1 MRSRESA
8 PAVQPAERQHVLI
21 LGPEERG
28 RTLAGRLSLLGCCRG
43 VAAPH
48 LDGALRARAA
58 SPRGFPAGFLASDHG
73 LPDLADVLRQLAA
86 HEPAGRVR
94 WIAFGPRP
102 EPAALGAL
110 REAGVEFALF
120 DPANDEELRFVV
132 NQALHRGA
140 ASVPRADQ
148 RVPADLPARIVTR
161 NGEKVALIYNLSATG
176 AYVATPRPTL
186 RGGTVKLLFSL
197 PGGEVALDAQVM
209 WNNVPGNLRRF
220 NAPIG
225 MGLRF
230 TAVPDD
236 LQAELLGWIERR
248 AQTYRL

>member
-1 MRSRESA
+1 MRLREIT
-8 PAVQPAERQHVLI
+8 PALQPTERPHVLI
-21 LGPEERG
+21 LAPEERG
-28 RTLAGRLSLLGCCRG
+28 RVLAGRLSLLGCCRG
-43 VAAPH
+43 VTVPH
-48 LDGALRARAA
+48 LDAALRVRVA
-58 SPRGFPAGFLASDHG
+58 SPGGFRVGFLASDHG
-73 LPDLADVLRQLAA
+73 LSDPGDVLRRLDER
-86 HEPAGRVR
+86 EPHGAMR

-102 EPAALGAL
+102 APDALAPL

-132 NQALHRGA
+132 NQALHRGTT
-140 ASVPRADQ
+140 SVPRAEQ

-161 NGEKVALIYNLSATG
+161 NGEKVALIYNLSTTG

-186 RGGTVKLLFSL
+186 RGGAVKLLFSL
-197 PGGEVALDAQVM
+197 PGGEVALDARVV

-230 TAVPDD
+230 TQVTAD
-236 LQAELLGWIERR
+236 LHAELVSWTAQR
-248 AQTYRL
+248 AQAYRL

>member
-1 MRSRESA
+1 MLS
-8 PAVQPAERQHVLI
+8 
-21 LGPEERG
+21 PEERG
-28 RTLAGRLSLLGCCRG
+28 RTLSGRLSLLGCCRA
-43 VAAPH
+43 VQVQDLPA
-48 LDGALRARAA
+48 ALRAQAA
-58 SPRGFPAGFLASDHG
+58 RPRGFPAGFVASDHG
-73 LPDLADVLRQLAA
+73 IPDLPDALRLLG
-86 HEPAGRVR
+86 ERSEGPLR

-102 EPAALGAL
+102 DDAALTAL
-110 REAGVEFALF
+110 RAAGVEFALF
-120 DPANDEELRFVV
+120 DPANDEELRFVF

-140 ASVPRADQ
+140 ASVPRIEK

-186 RGGTVKLLFSL
+186 RGGTVQLLFSL
-197 PGGEVALDAQVM
+197 PGGEVAVAAQVM

-230 TAVPDD
+230 TSVPGDV
-236 LQAELLGWIERR
+236 QEELLHWVDQR
-248 AQTYRL
+248 AQAYRL

>member
-1 MRSRESA
+1 
-8 PAVQPAERQHVLI
+8 VQPAERQQVLVVA
-21 LGPEERG
+21 PEERG
-28 RTLAGRLSLLGCCRG
+28 RTLSGRLSLLGCCRG
-43 VAAPH
+43 VPAKDLP
-48 LDGALRARAA
+48 GALRAQAA
-58 SPRGFPAGFLASDHG
+58 SPRGFPAGFVASEHG
-73 LPDLADVLRQLAA
+73 IPDLADALRLLG
-86 HEPAGRVR
+86 ERSDGPLR

-102 EPAALGAL
+102 DGAAIADL
-110 REAGVEFALF
+110 RAAGVEFALF

-140 ASVPRADQ
+140 ASVPRMEK

-186 RGGTVKLLFSL
+186 RGGTVQLLFSL
-197 PGGEVALDAQVM
+197 PGGEVALAAQVM

-230 TAVPDD
+230 TGVPGDV
-236 LQAELLGWIERR
+236 QKELLHWVDQR